1 MYIINKNLLKFLNKS
16 KYIDMDKYIEKLLIN
31 KKKIGVYSIKSNQ
44 CQYYG
49 SINKLNIF

>member
-16 KYIDMDKYIEKLLIN
+16 KYIDMYKNIEKLLIN
-31 KKKIGVYSIKSNQ
+31 KNKIGVYSIKSNQ
-44 CQYYG
+44 FKDYG